1 MTFEELR
8 SEFPEYHIFLNQ
20 VEEMDC
26 DFLVTVYDRHQDALI
41 KNAMCMWAHDY
52 SHLTQIVLPR
62 LRNRLALLTGRI
74 EGE

>member
-1 MTFEELR
+1 MTLDELR
-8 SEFPEYHIFLNQ
+8 SEFPEFHIFTQQ

-41 KNAMCMWAHDY
+41 KNAMCMWAHDL
-52 SHLTQIVLPR
+52 SHLFNIVYPR
-62 LRNRLALLTGRI
+62 IRNRLALLTGRI